1 MRARHLALL
10 TTAGLAAT
18 TLSLVVSTPAAQALG
33 ATCAPAARI
42 MAVKADGTLWKYDH
56 TGVAEGQPTWGASAQ
71 IGAEWS
77 GRTLA
82 GPDGIVYNITDTGEL
97 RRFRYTDAG
106 GWAVFP
112 NGLSYEV
119 LGTDWEA
126 YVDEAW
132 RDRITVDALG
142 HLYAVDVDNHLR
154 VWVDQ
159 PGPWLPNSTGRL
171 VDARKT
177 GPLLFG
183 KITAAGPGVIL
194 ERDIFS
200 GELRRYRYEYASNR
214 MVVEPVVS
222 GSGFGAFA
230 TTFSPGGDVIY
241 AIRSDNG
248 ELDWFRYDQ
257 DTNTTPSPTARV
269 VGAGWNG
276 NKDVM
281 AVPNACTRSDH
292 AVTARPA
299 VTRVL
304 NTPSSFA
311 ETSTGLLVQYRVN
324 NAGQLVKLTEKANGT
339 GFSSKVVANT
349 VVNGVPQGVLNPDLP
364 EEFFAG
370 AQNSE
375 VLRGGGSTLDISL
388 GGFFP
393 TEPAA
398 VKRSGGRT
406 ALYAVGADGA
416 LWATK
421 RVEEGGDFGA
431 WRKVGGANLVGP
443 AAAVLGDNDGEW
455 VAVRTSSG
463 SVVRYQQD
471 EDGLPGEFVDLGVIG
486 AATTPAI
493 AFANG
498 KQWIATRDAAGTVQV
513 RTAAGAWVSLPGV
526 AAVGSPTISRYGDR
540 VELAVRD
547 AAGRVYTTGNT
558 AADATTFRPWAEV
571 LERTD
576 DAASH
581 VKAIVDPTLGA
592 RADGSVSLVFRNV
605 HDSVTVEE
613 LFKKARGQAAP
624 GYDRAFGE

>member
-1 MRARHLALL
+1 MRARQLALL
-10 TTAGLAAT
+10 ATAGLVAT
-18 TLSLVVSTPAAQALG
+18 TLGAVTAPAALAVG
-33 ATCAPAARI
+33 ATCAPSARI

-56 TGVAEGQPTWGASAQ
+56 TGVAEGVDSWGAAAQ
-71 IGAEWS
+71 IGSAWG

-82 GPDGIVYNITDTGEL
+82 GPDGVVYNITDTGEL

-106 GWAVFP
+106 GWATFP
-112 NGLSYEV
+112 SGLSYEV

-132 RDRITVDALG
+132 RDRITVDSLG

-183 KITAAGPGVIL
+183 EITAAGPGVIL
-194 ERDIFS
+194 ERDFFT
-200 GELRRYRYEYASNR
+200 GELRRYRYEYASQR

-222 GSGFGAFA
+222 GSGWASFSTA
-230 TTFSPGGDVIY
+230 FSPGGDIVY
-241 AIRSDNG
+241 GIRADNG

-257 DTNTTPSPTARV
+257 DTNTTPSPTARI
-269 VGAGWNG
+269 VGVGWSG

-281 AVPNACTRSDH
+281 AVPNACNRADN
-292 AVTARPA
+292 AVTPRPA

-304 NTPSSFA
+304 NTPGSLA

-324 NAGQLVKLTEKANGT
+324 NTGQLVKFTEKANGT
-339 GFSSKVVANT
+339 GFTQKVVANT

-364 EEFFAG
+364 EEVFAG

-375 VLRGGGSTLDISL
+375 VLRGDTTALTTSL

-398 VKRSGGRT
+398 VRRSGGRT

-416 LWATK
+416 LWVAK
-421 RVEEGGDFGA
+421 RVKEEGDFGA
-431 WRKVGGANLVGP
+431 WRKVGGTNLVGP
-443 AAAVLGDNDGEW
+443 AAAAVGDNDSEW
-455 VAVRTSSG
+455 VVVRSSTG
-463 SVVRYQQD
+463 SVVRYRQD
-471 EDGLPGEFVDLGVIG
+471 EDGVPGEFADLGVNG
-486 AATTPAI
+486 AAGTPALAI
-493 AFANG
+493 SNG
-498 KQWIATRDAAGTVQV
+498 KQWTATRDANGAVQV
-513 RTAAGAWVSLPGV
+513 QFGTAGWVTVPGV
-526 AAVGSPTISRYGDR
+526 AAAGSPTITRYGDR

-547 AAGRVYTTGNT
+547 AAGRVYTTGNLV
-558 AADATTFRPWAEV
+558 ADVPAFRPWTEV
-571 LERTD
+571 LEDSD
-576 DAASH
+576 DNGSH
-581 VKAIVDPTLGA
+581 VKATLDPVLFT
-592 RADGSVSLVFRNV
+592 RADGSVALVFRNV
-605 HDSVTVEE
+605 HPGTNVEE
-613 LFKKARGQAAP
+613 LYNADAGEP
-624 GYDRAFGE
+624 TPDYERAFGA